1 MVGEGVGGVV
11 DGGGVGVG
19 GGVVGD
25 EVGDGGGGLGCGGA
39 VVVVVDLLVLVGGEE
54 VERR

>member
-25 EVGDGGGGLGCGGA
+25 EVGDGGGGLGVVGTM
-39 VVVVVDLLVLVGGEE
+39 VVVVDLLVLVGGEE
-54 VERR
+54 VES